1 MTQAGPPM
9 GFVVK
14 VTDGRNPFHSWLSPP
29 NKGAVRTLA
38 SRDMA
43 DVFQNRAD
51 VQAAIE
57 TMPRTFAD
65 SGWVFTVEP
74 A

>member
-1 MTQAGPPM
+1 M

-14 VTDGRNPFHSWLSPP
+14 VTDGRSPFHSWLSPP
-29 NKGAVRTLA
+29 NKGGVRTLA
-38 SRDMA
+38 PRDMA

-51 VQAAIE
+51 AQAAID
-57 TMPRTFAD
+57 TMPRILIDA
-65 SGWVFTVEP
+65 GWVFSVEP